1 MEPMMCYECGMPIS
15 NIKELFDMMRQIKT
29 IEADQKQ
36 HTHVGKRMVNND
48 LSVTL
53 TDVFE
58 ALSVRRYCCR
68 NHLTTI
74 VNFHDLE
81 FE

>member
-1 MEPMMCYECGMPIS
+1 
-15 NIKELFDMMRQIKT
+15 MRQIRT

-36 HTHVGKRMVNND
+36 PTHVAKRIVNTD
-48 LSVTL
+48 LNVTL
-53 TDVFE
+53 VDVFE
-58 ALSVRRYCCR
+58 ALCVRRYCCR